1 MFVNKYFLGGFGTCS
16 FPGHFVLG
24 KLATVFAERF
34 GLQDFRL
41 GIWINLISSAFRNS

>member
-1 MFVNKYFLGGFGTCS
+1 MFVNKYSLGGFGTGS
-16 FPGHFVLG
+16 LPDHFAVG

-41 GIWINLISSAFRNS
+41 